1 MSNLYLKNTHLY
13 YTYWNII
20 RIFVA
25 RFHIVLLWE
34 SCDKYKVEL
43 RI

>member
-25 RFHIVLLWE
+25 RIM
-34 SCDKYKVEL
+34 STNL
-43 RI
+43 RFR

>member
-25 RFHIVLLWE
+25 RFIE
-34 SCDKYKVEL
+34 YCFGKV
-43 RI
+43 